1 LAAGKDLGRE
11 PLAKQALLWFSE
23 FMLSLRPPQLGALQ
37 QGYRVLM
44 SQVKRL
50 MLMLVLVGWVVPAA
64 SGASSVEILR
74 DPWGVPHV
82 FAETDADAFRG
93 LGYATAEDR
102 ALQMTYALRL
112 VQGRLAEV
120 VGEVRHRQRNQTSLD
135 HDRRLRTF
143 GFHRVARRVADQLDP
158 ESRTLLDAYADGVN
172 TWFREHPDQWEP
184 RFRQYELRPEP
195 WTAADCLAV
204 WWHLGQFFATDG
216 TRELISARNAGRTP
230 GRASPGLGQGRGPS
244 AGRGAASRPD
254 GEPSPDTLRL
264 PPDDAAAVVRR
275 SDLTPEWM
283 ERVMGY
289 AREHGI
295 ESPGSGA
302 GADGPKFSHAW
313 VVGGQRTTTGSSVL
327 VSDPQTPVRN
337 PSLLYEFHLQG
348 KTFNARG
355 VGVAGSPVLLIGF
368 TEQVAWGA
376 TALGADQADLFRLE
390 TDSARPGEYRFDG
403 HWRSMTQHREIL
415 RVRGGDPVELMV
427 RETHLG
433 PVATAFS
440 FALPEEGEVA
450 LKRIPLAETDRD
462 TFQGYLAM
470 LRSKSAKEFDVAL
483 GGWRF
488 PSANIVFGDR
498 HGAIGYRAVGALPVR
513 SRMDRAGGHQ
523 AMPGHRAEH
532 DWQEILP
539 ADLMPGVL
547 NPAAGVVFSGNHRA
561 IEIWYPIPLGAMT
574 GAGGDTVRSWRLRE
588 RLEARDRFTPEDVLD
603 IHFDTVN
610 PARRELVRLGL
621 HLRDTQRRELPE
633 DTLRALEVLE
643 PWYRA
648 GARSDLRYPGAEVAL
663 ELNTFFRFVSTDLAL
678 VYGGGESGLTYFLK
692 TMAARLASDAQASL
706 SAIESD
712 FVERSLGDAWKSAL
726 RQYGDD
732 PKRWNDQA
740 RAAVGTRRLG
750 YMETLDG
757 YPELDPDLS
766 VRMPELTAMDGGTLA
781 CQPSQSYTQW
791 VPMHDPDQAR
801 SLLPIGASERFGH
814 PSRTS
819 TLASWAEGRLHPA
832 PLSRA
837 AVEALG
843 VTRHRVPAA
852 AAAAGG
858 GRNPGRDGDTDTP

>member
-1 LAAGKDLGRE
+1 MLTPRL
-11 PLAKQALLWFSE
+11 SE
-23 FMLSLRPPQLGALQ
+23 MVVPRRPCPTSTWVTRILPWM
-37 QGYRVLM
+37 V
-44 SQVKRL
+44 
-50 MLMLVLVGWVVPAA
+50 VLVGWVVPVVAA
-64 SGASSVEILR
+64 APAIEILR

-143 GFHRVARRVADQLDP
+143 GFHRAARRVTDRLDP
-158 ESRTLLDAYADGVN
+158 ESRALLDAYADGVN
-172 TWFREHPDQWEP
+172 TWFREHPDRWEP
-184 RFRQYELRPEP
+184 RFRKLELKPEP

-216 TRELISARNAGRTP
+216 TRELIAARNAGRAP
-230 GRASPGLGQGRGPS
+230 GRADAGRAGPSEGRGS
-244 AGRGAASRPD
+244 GSRPN
-254 GEPSPDTLRL
+254 EAPSPDALRL
-264 PPDDAAAVVRR
+264 PPDDAAAVVQR
-275 SDLTPEWM
+275 SDLTTEWM
-283 ERVMGY
+283 ERVRTY
-289 AREHGI
+289 ARERGI
-295 ESPGSGA
+295 EIPGAEAA
-302 GADGPKFSHAW
+302 GDGPRFSHAW

-337 PSLLYEFHLQG
+337 PSLLYEFHFQG

-368 TEQVAWGA
+368 TDQVAWGA

-390 TDSARPGEYRFDG
+390 TDPARPGEYRFDG
-403 HWRSMTQHREIL
+403 TWRTMTQHREIL

-450 LKRIPLAETDRD
+450 LKRIPMAETDRD

-470 LRSKSAKEFDVAL
+470 LRAKSAREFDSAL

-498 HGAIGYRAVGALPVR
+498 HGAIGYRAVGALPIR
-513 SRMDRAGGHQ
+513 SRLDRAGGHH
-523 AMPGHRAEH
+523 AMPGHRTEH

-561 IEIWYPIPLGAMT
+561 IESWYPIPLGAMT

-588 RLEARDRFTPEDVLD
+588 RLEARDRFAPEDVLD
-603 IHFDTVN
+603 IHYDTVN

-633 DTLRALEVLE
+633 DTRKALEILD
-643 PWYRA
+643 PWYQA
-648 GARSDLRYPGAEVAL
+648 GARTDLRHPGAEVAM

-678 VYGGGESGLTYFLK
+678 IYGGGESGLTYFLK
-692 TMAARLASDAQASL
+692 TLATRLAKDPQAAL
-706 SAIESD
+706 SPLESD
-712 FVERSLGDAWKSAL
+712 FVERSLGEAWQSAQRL
-726 RQYGDD
+726 YGND

-740 RAAVGTRRLG
+740 RAAVATRRLG

-757 YPELDPDLS
+757 FPELDPDLV
-766 VRMPELTAMDGGTLA
+766 VRMPDLTAMDGGTLA
-781 CQPSQSYTQW
+781 CQPAQSYTQW

-801 SLLPIGASERFGH
+801 SLLPIGSSERPGD

-819 TLASWAEGRLHPA
+819 TLSLWAEGTLHPA
-832 PLSRA
+832 PLSRS

-843 VTRHRVPAA
+843 VTRHRF
-852 AAAAGG
+852 
-858 GRNPGRDGDTDTP
+858 PGCRGP